1 MHGGARLSSLLPLG
15 LRQVDYYV
23 TSAFGRAFF
32 DSCKDVVYPV
42 LNQKA
47 MTYVG
52 G

>member
-1 MHGGARLSSLLPLG
+1 MHGLPFTFLLPPG
-15 LRQVDYYV
+15 LWQVDYYV
-23 TSAFGRAFF
+23 SSAFGRAFY